1 MRRRSCAAI
10 PLALVACRVAPL
22 AADGPLSAAPRTL
35 ALSLSDLP
43 GFTIREE
50 IAPEVTGSAGG
61 DPFGRRGSY
70 SATFTLAANPEIP
83 PVTSSIN
90 IYDGIDQARA
100 AFGSWRS
107 LVPRQYRPTPL
118 SIGLNEQ
125 DSAAYARENDGTLL
139 VGYRVRNVLGSLR
152 APAADAERLV
162 RLLLARSA
170 KA

>member
-10 PLALVACRVAPL
+10 PLALVACRVAPNVVD
-22 AADGPLSAAPRTL
+22 APLSAAPRTL

-43 GFTIREE
+43 GFTLREE
-50 IAPEVTGSAGG
+50 LAPEVTGTGG
-61 DPFGRRGSY
+61 EDPYGRRGSY
-70 SATFTLAANPEIP
+70 SATFASAANPESP

-90 IYDGIDQARA
+90 IYAGIDHARA
-100 AFGSWRS
+100 AFASWQS
-107 LVPRQYRPTPL
+107 LVPRQYRPTTL
-118 SIGLNEQ
+118 ALGQHEQ
-125 DSAAYARENDGTLL
+125 DSAAYARENDGTVL

-162 RLLLARSA
+162 RVLLSRSS